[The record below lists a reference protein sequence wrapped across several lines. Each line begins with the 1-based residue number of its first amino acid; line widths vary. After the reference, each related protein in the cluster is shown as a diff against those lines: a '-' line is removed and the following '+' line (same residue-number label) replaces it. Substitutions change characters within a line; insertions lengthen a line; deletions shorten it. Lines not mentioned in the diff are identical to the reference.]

1 MQFSS
6 LTFYLSSLFWNE
18 TQHLCS
24 VICGDYELDKELEF
38 YFDFQSDIFQFL
50 IRKFLSSGSY
60 LVIFVPNRNMV
71 WQYWFPS
78 YNSTEIVSVELNLER
93 HLSVRPYSDLN
104 HTCTSTGLDKSY
116 TGVVLRISSAAFCLK
131 ESGVVRLTY
140 EIECIEKDF

>member
-6 LTFYLSSLFWNE
+6 LTFSLSSLSWNE

-24 VICGDYELDKELEF
+24 ARCGDYELGKELEF

-60 LVIFVPNRNMV
+60 LVTFVSKRNLV

-78 YNSTEIVSVELNLER
+78 YNSIEIASLELNLECN
-93 HLSVRPYSDLN
+93 LTVRPYFDLK
-104 HTCTSTGLDKSY
+104 HTFTSTDFNKYY
-116 TGVVLRISSAAFCLK
+116 TGVVLWISPVTGGL
-131 ESGVVRLTY
+131 LP
-140 EIECIEKDF
+140 